1 MGSLASPSA
10 CPPARD
16 LPSSR
21 GSGSYTARVVDTH
34 AHLGLCDDAA
44 EEIVARAERAG
55 VARIL
60 TVGLDERSNHE
71 AVALARAHHAVFACA
86 GRHPNSA
93 EGFDAAAAAR
103 LRELAADDAV
113 LAVGETGLDYYR
125 EGASRADQLRAFRA
139 QIAIA
144 REVGK
149 PLVIHMR
156 SGEGPE
162 RDAVAETLE
171 VLAAEAD
178 GVTVILHCFSAPPER
193 VADAAAQGWMCSF
206 AGNVTY
212 PKAEGLRE
220 AARLVPDELILVE
233 TDSPFLAPQSRR
245 GKRNEPALVVETAR
259 EVAAARG
266 VSYEEFEA
274 LVEANAARVFQWS
287 G

>member
-1 MGSLASPSA
+1 
-10 CPPARD
+10 
-16 LPSSR
+16 
-21 GSGSYTARVVDTH
+21 VVDTH
-34 AHLGLCDDAA
+34 AHLGLCDDPA
-44 EEIVARAERAG
+44 EELVARAGQAG
-55 VARIL
+55 VGRIL
-60 TVGLDERSNHE
+60 TVGLDEESNE
-71 AVALARAHHAVFACA
+71 GAVGLARAYEAVFACV

-93 EGFDAAAAAR
+93 AGFDSAAGAR

-113 LAVGETGLDYYR
+113 AAVGETGLDFYR
-125 EGASRADQLRAFRA
+125 EGASRDDQLAAFRA

-144 REVGK
+144 RDVDK

-162 RDAVAETLE
+162 RDAVGETLAL
-171 VLAAEAD
+171 LADEAG
-178 GVTVILHCFSAPPER
+178 GVTVILHCFSAPPQR
-193 VADAAAQGWMCSF
+193 VADATAHGWLCSF

-212 PKAEGLRE
+212 PKAAELRE

-245 GKRNEPALVVETAR
+245 GKRNEPALVVEAAR

-266 VSYEEFEA
+266 VSYGELEA